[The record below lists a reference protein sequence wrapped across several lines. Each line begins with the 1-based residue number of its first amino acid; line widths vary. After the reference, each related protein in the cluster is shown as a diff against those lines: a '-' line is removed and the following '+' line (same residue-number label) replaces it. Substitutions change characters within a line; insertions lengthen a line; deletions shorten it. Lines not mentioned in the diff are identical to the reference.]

1 MQDLQILLNIIKSQ
15 RLKNEILDKK
25 HEHNLLDKFE
35 YLLEHSDNVNDEFMA
50 NALYGN
56 LYITGKYNVLK
67 YRVKERL
74 LNKIFNYASNHFNL
88 KSRVGSLH
96 IIGKNYTI
104 GMILM
109 EFVQRDL
116 AIDIFERTLE
126 LAVKYQHTP
135 FVILILKQLLYHY
148 SFISP
153 DKRKME
159 NIMMLR
165 EKYQEIYNAEQFA
178 ENCNAE
184 ISYFYVTKKSGLDK
198 DQLSRFGEMINDL
211 IKLQEKYSSYVV
223 NLVSFDLAAFYYLYV
238 QDYDRVIKISKSAV
252 TYFKELQF
260 EEKLGML
267 QSLNYIALASLY
279 QGLYP
284 DADDYI
290 SRGFSIVTDGS
301 RYWFRQNGIY
311 FLSSVLQQNY
321 DRMYEICSKVVSHKK
336 LKSFSVEEEQ
346 WYIREAYVQ
355 FLARMGKVS
364 PVTVAVQQTRPFVL
378 SRFLNSVPFHSKDK
392 QGQNISIIVVQILF
406 LILDRKYNAV
416 IDKMEGLNQY
426 NYRHLKNDETFR
438 SNCFIKM
445 LLLMVKADF
454 HPVRT
459 VTYTSDLHKKLLS
472 KKFVSNENSAHIEII
487 PYDQLW
493 NVVLEL
499 LHRNN

>member
-1 MQDLQILLNIIKSQ
+1 MAIPLF
-15 RLKNEILDKK
+15 EETLD
-25 HEHNLLDKFE
+25 
-35 YLLEHSDNVNDEFMA
+35 
-50 NALYGN
+50 
-56 LYITGKYNVLK
+56 
-67 YRVKERL
+67 
-74 LNKIFNYASNHFNL
+74 
-88 KSRVGSLH
+88 
-96 IIGKNYTI
+96 
-104 GMILM
+104 
-109 EFVQRDL
+109 
-116 AIDIFERTLE
+116 
-126 LAVKYQHTP
+126 LAVKFEQTS
-135 FVILILKQLLYHY
+135 FILLCLKQLIYHY
-148 SFISP
+148 GFIEP
-153 DKRKME
+153 DNKKFEFFKSMKE
-159 NIMMLR
+159 NYLR
-165 EKYQEIYNAEQFA
+165 IFTAEQFA
-178 ENCNAE
+178 ESCNANTSH
-184 ISYFYVTKKSGLDK
+184 IYVTKKSGFNKEQLDELG
-198 DQLSRFGEMINDL
+198 QNVQILLDL
-211 IKLQEKYSSYVV
+211 QSKQSSYIL
-223 NLVSFDLAAFYYLYV
+223 NLITFDLAAFYHLYM
-238 QDYDRVIKISKSAV
+238 QQYNKVIEYSMEAIR
-252 TYFKELQF
+252 YFESLAF

-267 QSLNYIALASLY
+267 QSQNNIALANLY
-279 QGLYP
+279 QGKYQN
-284 DADDYI
+284 ADDYI
-290 SRGFSIVTDGS
+290 SKGFSIVTDGS

-336 LKSFSVEEEQ
+336 LKSFTVEEEQ

-355 FLARMGKVS
+355 FLVRMGKVS
-364 PVTVAVQQTRPFVL
+364 PMTVAVQQTRPFVL